1 MMRKHLV
8 ICYMALLLV
17 LLQTDAVASR
27 RGSKSRGSSKPSR
40 PSHSRPAHQ
49 PSRPAHQP
57 NRPANKPSKPVH
69 NKHVQPAQ
77 NPPPYNPAYAPQNP
91 ANPPRNPGNPPPY
104 NPAYAPQNPAYP
116 PRNPVNPPQN
126 PAYPQN
132 PGYQPQNPAFPAQ
145 HPGYPVR
152 NPSNPHDPSWA
163 QPWKPKNPKLK
174 TKHVAG
180 AAVAGAVVGAA
191 GGFLMGRALS
201 NMRFH
206 FNNPDEERWW
216 YEHRNRYS
224 DRVYYPQYAQ
234 PVPEDTFVQDCWNV
248 TVREFIEPS
257 GNQMADEMESRVVR
271 RVVREM
277 CIEQYRS
284 FSSRAGG
291 GSLGPH
297 ESNPA
302 GPRPITPGMRQVA
315 GEGVTGLVVAEGGGP
330 LLGSSWSE
338 MHFLLNDSDEQ
349 QWWKDN
355 QDRFSHQFYK
365 PNYSQP
371 LSKEAFVDDCVN
383 VTVEEYLRP
392 SGNQTADEMQT
403 RVGTRIIEKM
413 CVRLFHSVFSLTKQ
427 GGFAQSNKPEEP
439 TMPAWIGMKHLA
451 EPAIPG
457 TAAGA
462 RWGSSP
468 KSAASKMDHSFHVG
482 NALHLSSPTM
492 RLLLTLFLCFLI
504 P

>member
-1 MMRKHLV
+1 E
-8 ICYMALLLV
+8 CG
-17 LLQTDAVASR
+17 
-27 RGSKSRGSSKPSR
+27 GSIM
-40 PSHSRPAHQ
+40 
-49 PSRPAHQP
+49 
-57 NRPANKPSKPVH
+57 
-69 NKHVQPAQ
+69 
-77 NPPPYNPAYAPQNP
+77 
-91 ANPPRNPGNPPPY
+91 
-104 NPAYAPQNPAYP
+104 NPAYP

-291 GSLGPH
+291 GSLGFP
-297 ESNPA
+297 NLILLLLLLA
-302 GPRPITPGMRQVA
+302 FTNMRG
-315 GEGVTGLVVAEGGGP
+315 GER
-330 LLGSSWSE
+330 GSTSDAS
-338 MHFLLNDSDEQ
+338 FLLQ
-349 QWWKDN
+349 
-355 QDRFSHQFYK
+355 HHVQF
-365 PNYSQP
+365 
-371 LSKEAFVDDCVN
+371 
-383 VTVEEYLRP
+383 
-392 SGNQTADEMQT
+392 
-403 RVGTRIIEKM
+403 
-413 CVRLFHSVFSLTKQ
+413 LFQSLQ
-427 GGFAQSNKPEEP
+427 
-439 TMPAWIGMKHLA
+439 
-451 EPAIPG
+451 
-457 TAAGA
+457 
-462 RWGSSP
+462 
-468 KSAASKMDHSFHVG
+468 
-482 NALHLSSPTM
+482 
-492 RLLLTLFLCFLI
+492 
-504 P
+504 